1 MLENKIKN
9 LKSMS
14 LQRKRA
20 FIIDFCLNQKLK
32 RIQNNMK
39 DTRNVGL
46 LDFFISSLSE
56 DYKKIFINDF
66 ITIDSDS
73 SWYLENWS
81 KNAYYKKLNYLVDLF
96 IDYVYCF

>member
-39 DTRNVGL
+39 DTKNVGL

-66 ITIDSDS
+66 ITVEGDS

>member
-39 DTRNVGL
+39 DTKNVGL

-66 ITIDSDS
+66 ITVDSDS